1 MELELISLEHV
12 HVACDTGI
20 LWRII
25 EKDAPWLEGF
35 VRLATAGVAFSL
47 ADHATGEIIHQLACG
62 KISGAD
68 YVRGIAQL
76 ARFVSPEVPILPG
89 KAQLLKWCDPVPDA
103 SWLRE
108 DHHLRLAT
116 WELLRSAR
124 SIADFKTTFPYRCKD
139 GGGGGIL
146 LGPLAEG
153 KTAEVMANERAG
165 WIANI
170 EEPRPGYVDRPWE
183 ERLADLAGDLDS
195 DSACRPPLSIR
206 LDAALRHEDE
216 IIRRKHSVGSPLDP
230 RSNKRQN
237 DGIDYNMS
245 YVFMKRILL
254 CVSEEK
260 YPKIIRSLGSYQSGW
275 IFQPSELV
283 QAWENDTLMRPSWP
297 S

>member
-1 MELELISLEHV
+1 MELELIPLERV

-25 EKDAPWLEGF
+25 DEEAPWLEGF
-35 VRLATAGVAFSL
+35 VRMAAAGVAFSL
-47 ADHATGEIIHQLACG
+47 ADHATGEITHQLDRG

-68 YVRGIAQL
+68 YVRGITQL

-103 SWLRE
+103 ALLRE
-108 DHHLRLAT
+108 DRQLRLAT

-124 SIADFKTTFPYRCKD
+124 SIADFRKTFAYCCKD
-139 GGGGGIL
+139 DAGGGIL

-153 KTAEVMANERAG
+153 KTSEVMADERAD
-165 WIANI
+165 WIDNV

-183 ERLADLAGDLDS
+183 ERRADLAGDLDS
-195 DSACRPPLSIR
+195 DSACRPPLSVR

-230 RSNKRQN
+230 RSKKRQN

-260 YPKIIRSLGSYQSGW
+260 YPKLIRSLGSYQSGW

-283 QAWENDTLMRPSWP
+283 QAWENGTLARPAWP